1 VSSLTLPVRDN
12 VPATR
17 RARILR
23 LDLQGR
29 AFPFRAGQAVLVGV
43 HGQPVRRPYSIASA
57 PEETARHGWLEL
69 LVQIEDD
76 GRIPDH
82 LPTGTGALVDVEGPI
97 GSFTFPE
104 HPRERHFLF
113 VAGGTGIAPL
123 RSMLHHALVS
133 QPEARISLIYSARAA
148 DEFAYEEELRDLAS
162 RGRIRLHQ
170 TVTRAAGPGWT
181 AQRGRIDRAT
191 LAEMLTD
198 PETLCF
204 VCGPE
209 SLVQQI
215 PGLLNEMGVSPERIR
230 TDEWAA

>member
-1 VSSLTLPVRDN
+1 MSSLTLPVRDN

-23 LDLQGR
+23 LDLQGQP
-29 AFPFRAGQAVLVGV
+29 FSFRAGQAVLVGV

-69 LVQIEDD
+69 LVQTEDD
-76 GRIPDH
+76 GRIPEH
-82 LPTGTGALVDVEGPI
+82 LPNGTSAIVDIEGPF
-97 GSFTFPE
+97 GTFTFPE
-104 HPRERHFLF
+104 NPSERHFLF

-123 RSMLHHALVS
+123 RAMLRHALADRPDAS
-133 QPEARISLIYSARAA
+133 IGLIYSARAA
-148 DEFAYEEELRDLAS
+148 DEFAYEGELRDLAA
-162 RGRIRLHQ
+162 RGRIHLHQ
-170 TVTRAAGPGWT
+170 TVTRSIGQGWT
-181 AQRGRIDRAT
+181 APRGRIDRAT
-191 LAEMLTD
+191 LGTLLTD

-215 PGLLNEMGVSPERIR
+215 PGLLVELGVSPRRIR